1 MFEEGG
7 PVRPQ
12 NQSSID
18 IRNLL
23 RVVDVDSLRSLPPGD
38 PAIATA
44 LQPIFENIV
53 YGHLNET
60 SLSLLSDGAI
70 SHLVST
76 LQLSCMHMMHAQNS
90 LQKLVDSANIAAK
103 EARDS
108 QAQAEMK
115 LASLQHEV
123 KARRRLQR
131 ETDTLLS
138 TMTGTSSY
146 SKPSALPTSSL
157 SSIATSTGGT
167 VYRCSHCPKAF
178 LTTDFL
184 DSHISRRHGR
194 AFNIATV
201 VSRTSDYVNEETAS
215 LKAEISALRSD
226 LARSHASSETLM
238 SERSNALF
246 HTHSSNSDAA
256 ALSVTAS
263 AMRNDVNALRLA
275 LEQQRIASEESLAER
290 DSRISEL
297 SAENAA
303 IMGGLRSQLQ
313 DLEASLL
320 SQLGGAQSSAAV
332 SGGSP
337 KRRSMKSS
345 TLKAPPSASAENA
358 ADISTSDSARRFR
371 HKVVILSP
379 RTRSLV
385 LREDG
390 FALKENSSD
399 IDNALVDKESNE
411 STLHPRQSNKLTTQL
426 FLSPLSSKSAPSQ
439 VITISKDSQSD
450 PSIAVLDSSSLQ
462 SINEPILAASV
473 SPKHFSE
480 STNGPATE
488 NADDHIATTVSS
500 VPVETEAISSLAA
513 QSHEQVGSIVT
524 LPALNHS
531 KSDEPVAEAVSWGN
545 QSTPTAAS
553 EPALQALSS
562 STPSGTEIIEDKP
575 VATDAISTSPVIEE
589 SKNEDSEVVHEAS
602 SSINS
607 VSLQSPD
614 SVYDNR
620 PPVSM
625 NLDRTISEEKTTST
639 PKVVDVLPVQGTA
652 DESPIA
658 HLDSVQKD
666 ASTISLNPSAPACST
681 SQQTSDELSCAHRD
695 SDLEEGEVDDS
706 VNNDNDIEVKNE
718 SVEELTQLSLLKP
731 IPVLVTSSSIAVRDG
746 DSRIADVRRAIEV
759 SMRTVFGSLLLP
771 SSTHPLLNFPK
782 RDANAVAPR
791 QRSASAAPLVIP
803 APGTEIKRDFS
814 NITAPSL
821 DESFQTAASTHPR
834 SVAVIDAAD
843 AVLLKVQEEQQ
854 EECTRSAI
862 IYEPDRLEEASA
874 ASTHLSEHL
883 VPPSIASPK
892 TIDVS
897 IPKDYEPVLP
907 AMDENPTH
915 STIQL
920 TDQTTAQG
928 GTEESNTEFSHNLTS
943 EGDQSVP
950 IMINNSA
957 EVIDQSIAQ
966 QVESG
971 LDIVEE
977 ELLVEELEKVK
988 ESAAESNKNDAN
1000 DKSYDYDD
1008 DDDIESSYAKI
1019 VSQERK
1025 KGLAHDDETDIE
1037 IEDL

>member
-70 SHLVST
+70 SNLVST

-90 LQKLVDSANIAAK
+90 LQKLVDSANFAAK

-313 DLEASLL
+313 DLEVSLL

-358 ADISTSDSARRFR
+358 ADISKSDSARRFR

-385 LREDG
+385 LCEDG
-390 FALKENSSD
+390 FAKENSSD

-450 PSIAVLDSSSLQ
+450 PSIVVLDSSSLQ
-462 SINEPILAASV
+462 SINEPILAASD

-531 KSDEPVAEAVSWGN
+531 KSDEPVAKAVSWGN
-545 QSTPTAAS
+545 QSTPTAES

-562 STPSGTEIIEDKP
+562 SSPSRTEIIEDKS

-589 SKNEDSEVVHEAS
+589 SKNEDSKVVHEAS
-602 SSINS
+602 SSMNS
-607 VSLQSPD
+607 VSLQSPE

-652 DESPIA
+652 DESP
-658 HLDSVQKD
+658 STVQKD
-666 ASTISLNPSAPACST
+666 ASTISVNPSAPACST

-706 VNNDNDIEVKNE
+706 VNNDKDIEVKSE
-718 SVEELTQLSLLKP
+718 SVEELSQLSLLKP

-746 DSRIADVRRAIEV
+746 DSRRADVRRAIEV

-862 IYEPDRLEEASA
+862 INEPDRLEEASS

-883 VPPSIASPK
+883 VPPSIASPA

-966 QVESG
+966 QIESG

-977 ELLVEELEKVK
+977 ELLAEELEKVK
-988 ESAAESNKNDAN
+988 ESAAEANKNDAN

>member
-1 MFEEGG
+1 MFLQVEEDG
-7 PVRPQ
+7 PVRPRT
-12 NQSSID
+12 QSSID

-23 RVVDVDSLRSLPPGD
+23 RVVDVDSLRSLSPGD

-44 LQPIFENIV
+44 LQPILENIV

-90 LQKLVDSANIAAK
+90 LIKLVDSANSAAK

-138 TMTGTSSY
+138 TMTGTSSS
-146 SKPSALPTSSL
+146 SKSSALPASSL

-201 VSRTSDYVNEETAS
+201 VSRASDYVNEETAS

-226 LARSHASSETLM
+226 LARSHASSESLM

-290 DSRISEL
+290 DSRIAEL

-320 SQLGGAQSSAAV
+320 SQIGGAQSSAAA

-345 TLKAPPSASAENA
+345 SLKAPPSASAENA

-390 FALKENSSD
+390 LASHLKENSSD

-411 STLHPRQSNKLTTQL
+411 STLHPRQNNKLTTQL

-439 VITISKDSQSD
+439 VITNNKDSQSD
-450 PSIAVLDSSSLQ
+450 PTIAVLDSSSLL
-462 SINEPILAASV
+462 SINEPILTASV
-473 SPKHFSE
+473 LPKRLAE
-480 STNGPATE
+480 SANGPASE
-488 NADDHIATTVSS
+488 NAEDLIATTAERDFVL
-500 VPVETEAISSLAA
+500 V
-513 QSHEQVGSIVT
+513 
-524 LPALNHS
+524 HS
-531 KSDEPVAEAVSWGN
+531 KSEEPTRDIADAVSRGD
-545 QSTPTAAS
+545 QSIPTAAS
-553 EPALQALSS
+553 EPAPQSLSS
-562 STPSGTEIIEDKP
+562 STPFGTEIIEDKSS
-575 VATDAISTSPVIEE
+575 ATDAISTSPVIEE
-589 SKNEDSEVVHEAS
+589 SKNEDSDVVHEAS
-602 SSINS
+602 SST
-607 VSLQSPD
+607 LQSPE
-614 SVYDNR
+614 SVYDNKS
-620 PPVSM
+620 VSM
-625 NLDRTISEEKTTST
+625 NLDSTISEEKTAST
-639 PKVVDVLPVQGTA
+639 PKVIDVLPAQGPA

-666 ASTISLNPSAPACST
+666 AFTISEIPSAPAGST
-681 SQQTSDELSCAHRD
+681 VQQTSDELSCAPRD
-695 SDLEEGEVDDS
+695 SELEEGEVDDN
-706 VNNDNDIEVKNE
+706 VNNDNDIVKSE
-718 SVEELTQLSLLKP
+718 SVVELSQLSSLK
-731 IPVLVTSSSIAVRDG
+731 PVLVTSSSVAVRDG
-746 DSRIADVRRAIEV
+746 DARIADVRRAIEV

-782 RDANAVAPR
+782 RDANTVAPR
-791 QRSASAAPLVIP
+791 QRSSSAAPLVIP

-814 NITAPSL
+814 NIIAPSL
-821 DESFQTAASTHPR
+821 DESFQTAASTHPP

-843 AVLLKVQEEQQ
+843 SDAVLLTVQEEQQ
-854 EECTRSAI
+854 EESTRSAI
-862 IYEPDRLEEASA
+862 INEPDRLQDASV
-874 ASTHLSEHL
+874 ASTLLSEHL
-883 VPPSIASPK
+883 VPPSIASPA

-897 IPKDYEPVLP
+897 MPKDYEPVLP
-907 AMDENPTH
+907 SLDENPTH
-915 STIQL
+915 STLQL

-928 GTEESNTEFSHNLTS
+928 AEESHAEFSRNLTS

-966 QVESG
+966 QIESG

-977 ELLVEELEKVK
+977 ELLAEELEKVK
-988 ESAAESNKNDAN
+988 DGISAAEANNNDAS

-1008 DDDIESSYAKI
+1008 DDEIESSYAKI

-1025 KGLAHDDETDIE
+1025 KGLAHEDETDIE